1 MAYVLI
7 NDNSTGKRVRE
18 EFDPEMVEFRP
29 PRVLDH
35 GGKIIGLTY
44 KGGPLRIQTPE
55 LNVPYGVNVNDT
67 PAGEHKYSIQFSFR
81 GEEENERIAKFH
93 EQMRGLQA
101 KLVRV
106 GTDNS
111 LAWFKKK
118 MSTEVVSEF
127 FTPIL
132 KVSKDKETGEPNGK
146 YPDTFKVNLDLRNGE
161 FVCKAF
167 SMDHAPLDEPLD
179 SLIVKGSR
187 ATALII
193 PSFLWFAG
201 GKFGLTIKAEQM
213 RVKVPARSDRYGF
226 VDDEAEDS
234 EYPVGGESA
243 SSVVKSQL
251 VDDDDE
257 EDEDEAE
264 PDVPAPA
271 PAPVPAAVSS
281 SAGSGGARGRRT
293 RKNEE

>member
-1 MAYVLI
+1 MEYVLI
-7 NDNSTGKRVRE
+7 NDSTGKRVQE
-18 EFDPEMVEFRP
+18 EFNPELVEFRP

-35 GGKIIGLTY
+35 GGKIIGVGY
-44 KGGPLRIQTPE
+44 KDGPLRIQTPE

-67 PAGEHKYSIQFSFR
+67 PSGDHKYSIQFSFR

-101 KLVRV
+101 KLIHA
-106 GTDNS
+106 GTENS

-118 MSTEVVSEF
+118 MSPEVVSEF

-146 YPDTFKVNLDLRNGE
+146 YPDTFKVNLDTRNGE

-167 SMDHAPLDEPLD
+167 GADHTPIDEPLD
-179 SLIVKGSR
+179 SLIVKGTR
-187 ATALII
+187 ATALVI

-201 GKFGLTIKAEQM
+201 GKFGLTIKAEQL

-226 VDDEAEDS
+226 VDDEADDEVDDR
-234 EYPVGGESA
+234 PAPSA
-243 SSVVKSQL
+243 PPARQSQL
-251 VDDDDE
+251 LDDDE
-257 EDEDEAE
+257 EDEEEAE
-264 PDVPAPA
+264 LDVPAPSAVVPAPA
-271 PAPVPAAVSS
+271 PAPAPAAAATSS
-281 SAGSGGARGRRT
+281 GRLS
-293 RKNEE
+293 